1 MTFMMGGRN
10 WLRLSVFVPDF
21 CTAFFYA
28 GLGLALGLA
37 RIIFIENFIKYN
49 EILNREKLLA

>member
-1 MTFMMGGRN
+1 MIMIFMMGGGIR
-10 WLRLSVFVPDF
+10 LRSSGFVPDF
-21 CTAFFYA
+21 FTAFFYA

-49 EILNREKLLA
+49 EILDR